1 MREKGLKREAEE
13 LKERYERTGVTQEK
27 DRVRSAHHCEIQIL
41 LISSR
46 YKGTRSRGINTTVS
60 MKDLGD
66 LVAYYT

>member
-1 MREKGLKREAEE
+1 MTR
-13 LKERYERTGVTQEK
+13 EK
-27 DRVRSAHHCEIQIL
+27 DRVRNAHHREIQIML
-41 LISSR
+41 TSSR